1 MDIPY
6 VVEARP
12 DTGLYNA
19 KVGIW
24 LFLASEVMLFGA
36 LFSSYI
42 LLRVGAVEGTWPHGW
57 LNVPVGTI
65 NTTVLITSSITTVMS
80 WASLKMNQFGRFK
93 VFHACTLC
101 LALTFVG
108 IKSYEYHDKFTHYE
122 VRLNDEVKLK
132 DGKTILGRV
141 GERTADTLMVEQAAG
156 APGKFL
162 APTKIPL
169 SQIASIQNG
178 RIADGHI
185 LERGSDE
192 VKLHGRVVD
201 RAEALADL
209 HSAEA
214 RHAKLEEIT
223 IPNSQIARMERYG
236 PWHNTYLAIY
246 FTLTGLHA
254 LHVIG
259 GALVIGFLWGPGSRM
274 WQTDPERFTNRV
286 EISGLFWHFVDL
298 VWIFLFPV
306 LYLL

>member
-6 VVEARP
+6 TVQPRQ

-42 LLRVGAVEGTWPHGW
+42 LLRVSQPEGFWPHGW
-57 LNVPVGTI
+57 LNVPVGTA
-65 NTTVLITSSITTVMS
+65 NTIVLITSSITTVMA
-80 WASLKMNQFGRFK
+80 WASCKMNQFGRFK
-93 VFHACTLC
+93 FYHACTIL

-122 VRLNDEVKLK
+122 IDFK
-132 DGKTILGRV
+132 D
-141 GERTADTLMVEQAAG
+141 
-156 APGKFL
+156 
-162 APTKIPL
+162 
-169 SQIASIQNG
+169 G

-185 LERGSDE
+185 VEAKADAVIISGRF
-192 VKLHGRVVD
+192 VKDRVELFDLKAHKPHG
-201 RAEALADL
+201 
-209 HSAEA
+209 H
-214 RHAKLEEIT
+214 EEIT
-223 IPNSQIARMERYG
+223 VPRDQIQKMEAYG
-236 PWHNTYLAIY
+236 PWHNPYTAIY

-259 GALVIGFLWGPGSRM
+259 GAIVIAFLWGPGSKM
-274 WQTDPERFTNRV
+274 WKTDPERFTNRIEV
-286 EISGLFWHFVDL
+286 SGLFWHFVDL